1 MRVPAILALKAKWLL
16 GFSEETPTPFPWK
29 LCERLTTEG
38 GRPCKQDM

>member
-1 MRVPAILALKAKWLL
+1 MRVPATLALKAKWLR